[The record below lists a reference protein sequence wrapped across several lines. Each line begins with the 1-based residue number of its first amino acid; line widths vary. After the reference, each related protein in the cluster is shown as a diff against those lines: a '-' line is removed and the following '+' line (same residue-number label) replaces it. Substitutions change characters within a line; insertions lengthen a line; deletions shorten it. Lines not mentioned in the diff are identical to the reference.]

1 MPTDLLSQAQHRPLT
16 REEGYALVDG
26 APGTAGGPPLDA
38 LLAAAAALR
47 DAHKGRT
54 VTYSRKVFIP
64 LTTLCRDD
72 CGYCTFKRDPGQPG
86 AGYLTPEEVLE
97 IARRGQAQGC
107 KEALFSLGDKPELR
121 FAEARAA
128 LARLGY
134 ATTADYLAA
143 MCKRVLSETGLLPH
157 PNPGTLARPEL
168 AALREC
174 SGSMGIMLENLTP
187 RLREQGMAHEA
198 APDKVPGA
206 RLAVLRFAG
215 ELRFPFTTGLLIGI
229 GETARER
236 VDTLLAIRALHE
248 RYGHIQE
255 VIVQNFRAKPGIPM
269 HAWPDASSEDLLRT
283 IAVARLVLGGKF
295 NIQAPPNLSP
305 ATYPQLLRAG
315 INDWGGVSPVT
326 PDHINPEAPWPF
338 IDELARRSAEAG
350 HTLRERLTLYPE
362 YVKQPGFVPEALR
375 PAVARLADAAGYAR
389 PADRAADGSAGDAA
403 VRLARPESGATPG
416 TPSGA
421 PPARAGKGA

>member
-1 MPTDLLSQAQHRPLT
+1 MPADPLSQAQCRPLT
-16 REEGYALVDG
+16 REEGYALVDPG
-26 APGTAGGPPLDA
+26 APPLA
-38 LLAAAAALR
+38 ELTAAAAALR
-47 DAHKGRT
+47 DARKGKT

-64 LTTLCRDD
+64 LTTMCRDD

-86 AGYLTPEEVLE
+86 AGYLAPDEVLD

-121 FAEARAA
+121 FPEAREA
-128 LARLGY
+128 LARLGF

-143 MCKRVLSETGLLPH
+143 MCRRVLEETGLLPH
-157 PNPGTLARPEL
+157 PNPGTLSRAEL
-168 AALREC
+168 AELRDA

-187 RLREQGMAHEA
+187 RLREPGMAHEA

-236 VDTLLAIRALHE
+236 VDTLFAIRDVNA

-255 VIVQNFRAKPGIPM
+255 VILQNFRTKPDIPM
-269 HAWPDASSEDLLRT
+269 HAWPDASHEDLVRT
-283 IAVARLVLGGKF
+283 IAVARLVLGGDF
-295 NIQAPPNLSP
+295 NLQAPPNLSP
-305 ATYPQLLRAG
+305 ATYPGLLAAG

-326 PDHINPEAPWPF
+326 PDHINPEAPWPL
-338 IDELARRSAEAG
+338 IDVLAQRSAQAG

-362 YVKQPGFVPEALR
+362 YVSRPEFVPSALR
-375 PAVARLADAAGYAR
+375 DAVGRLADPDGYAR
-389 PADRAADGSAGDAA
+389 DAYIPMGTMRGAGP
-403 VRLARPESGATPG
+403 RTPGRGGERRSGAAERG
-416 TPSGA
+416 
-421 PPARAGKGA
+421 

>member
-1 MPTDLLSQAQHRPLT
+1 MPLDLLDKAQYQPLT
-16 REEGYALVDG
+16 REEGYALVD
-26 APGTAGGPPLDA
+26 PGGPPLAA

-86 AGYLTPEEVLE
+86 AGYLTPDEVLD

-121 FAEARAA
+121 FPEAREA

-134 ATTADYLAA
+134 ATTAGYLAA
-143 MCKRVLSETGLLPH
+143 MCALVLKETGLLPH
-157 PNPGTLARPEL
+157 PNPGTLSRAEL
-168 AALREC
+168 AALRGA

-187 RLREQGMAHEA
+187 RLREPGMAHEA

-206 RLAVLRFAG
+206 RLAVLRYAG

-236 VDTLLAIRALHE
+236 IDTLLAIRGLHE
-248 RYGHIQE
+248 RHGHIQE
-255 VIVQNFRAKPGIPM
+255 VIIQNFRAKPGIPM
-269 HAWPDASSEDLLRT
+269 QAWPDASFEDLLGT
-283 IAVARLVLGGKF
+283 IAAARLVLGGTF
-295 NIQAPPNLSP
+295 NLQAPPNLSP
-305 ATYPQLLRAG
+305 ATYPELLGAG

-338 IDELARRSAEAG
+338 IDVLARRSAEAG

-362 YVKQPGFVPEALR
+362 YVARPDFVPVSLR
-375 PAVARLADAAGYAR
+375 PAVERLADAEGYAR
-389 PADRAADGSAGDAA
+389 AAPLASGGTPAVPGGRAA
-403 VRLARPESGATPG
+403 VTGA
-416 TPSGA
+416 
-421 PPARAGKGA
+421 